1 MAKTIR
7 KLTLH
12 VDANILENGEKIILF
27 QTETDTY
34 GRASIIF

>member
-27 QTETDTY
+27 QTDTHH